1 MLRLKAYLAKHCI
14 SQAEL
19 ARGIGISRAAMTN
32 LLNKGEYPK
41 REKEVAPKIERAL
54 QAKGIPTFPDLFE
67 AVAPDHLQADEGVPN
82 ITTNEEA
89 TLEITMLVAKQTLT
103 QQARKYFSLFQDPF
117 DDDIMQDTD
126 DVFTTPDIREAR
138 EYLWT
143 TAKIGGFMALIGESG
158 AGKSTLRCEL
168 IERIHQGSEQII
180 VIEPYILGM
189 EDNDR
194 KGKTM
199 KAGSITEAIIAA
211 IAPLEKPKA
220 TSEARYAQ
228 LHRLLRD
235 SSRAGNKHL
244 LIIEEAHSL
253 PLPTLKHLKRFRE
266 LTDGFKKLINIVLIG
281 QSELLL
287 KLSATNLE
295 VREVT
300 QRIEQVVLKPLNSD
314 LENYLNFKFARIG
327 KRLSDVIDASG
338 IKAIQN
344 RLTIPRK
351 NSEPLSLLYPLA
363 INNLLTAAMNDAA
376 KIYNPIVDAD
386 TVKTVNLKNP

>member
-1 MLRLKAYLAKHCI
+1 M
-14 SQAEL
+14 
-19 ARGIGISRAAMTN
+19 
-32 LLNKGEYPK
+32 
-41 REKEVAPKIERAL
+41 
-54 QAKGIPTFPDLFE
+54 
-67 AVAPDHLQADEGVPN
+67 
-82 ITTNEEA
+82 
-89 TLEITMLVAKQTLT
+89 
-103 QQARKYFSLFQDPF
+103 
-117 DDDIMQDTD
+117 
-126 DVFTTPDIREAR
+126 
-138 EYLWT
+138 
-143 TAKIGGFMALIGESG
+143 
-158 AGKSTLRCEL
+158 
-168 IERIHQGSEQII
+168 
-180 VIEPYILGM
+180 
-189 EDNDR
+189 
-194 KGKTM
+194 
-199 KAGSITEAIIAA
+199 
-211 IAPLEKPKA
+211 
-220 TSEARYAQ
+220 
-228 LHRLLRD
+228 
-235 SSRAGNKHL
+235 
-244 LIIEEAHSL
+244 
-253 PLPTLKHLKRFRE
+253 
-266 LTDGFKKLINIVLIG
+266 TDGFKKLINIVLIG